1 MFTRDID
8 KFFVSDGGI
17 LYTPSSWFDS
27 TGRYRTGDEQFIL
40 TSRIRGG
47 AEIPGYDGQGAEG
60 FASPLNPPNLEDIFA
75 KLPDMPDDHPVRK
88 KIIARIFELE
98 MRRKVLS
105 GAERMKLDHGVG
117 KRSIT
122 GTRTEEYEAFLFTDE
137 NGNGYG
143 PSFTR
148 EREVEFTEVI
158 ERTMAEWWDGYSPP
172 GRSFYYQQR
181 AALEI
186 IDVIPKMLLAME
198 QRTGKTGPLVTAARH
213 KYEQGL
219 IKLVLI
225 VSTRRLLYTA
235 WTDEMHM
242 YWPEAGFTILKD
254 NKSREDI
261 VDNHY
266 PVAMTSFESM
276 GKNWPLIR
284 RLYDPSEVMIIAD
297 ETIKLKSPEASR
309 TQSMIAACSEVH
321 YAYLLSGA
329 PVSRLHSDVFPQLM
343 CVDPGLFGLNYNI
356 AMDFFFMFLQDGG
369 MRFRKGR
376 KALFHSIADL
386 GIWRCT
392 RGEAQQFQGRE
403 TTTINERIKFDPLQA
418 MLYKDLAYYMAATL
432 EDDEVSAS
440 VKATNILVQL
450 GRLRE
455 ICGGFISYEYAP
467 GKYERIRLPNN
478 PKIDWLREYFTEN
491 EGSRAVIFCEYNEE
505 EAMIADL
512 LDELG
517 IPWGGQLKVTR
528 ERKAGY
534 RYGNNDHHFKQHMD
548 EFQAL
553 KRQVF
558 LGKHSSIGHGLTLN
572 TAEIEI
578 FYSLGFNSDNYD
590 QARMR
595 AVGGDTGHV
604 LVYHLMMGGSIEE
617 LKIYKALS
625 NRQDMKAAVLKDL
638 DRSGYS
644 SFFRE
649 ITMEEILVDDKYRE
663 GHIDDML
670 EARAR
675 KILGYEGD
683 LTVEALTEWMRGQ
696 GHGLFATI
704 KEQIG
709 SMGSL
714 KQAFKRIAF
723 NFHPDKAEAQGHG
736 KDTPMYNLYS
746 KIFMEATLA
755 RKESVSLGDFIQ
767 RIGGAKIEAQDQM
780 WYDYLIRK
788 AMGRKLTEEAE
799 PLGPERRIA

>member
-1 MFTRDID
+1 MGYTDSID
-8 KFFVSDGGI
+8 RFFVSDDGI
-17 LYTPSSWFDS
+17 LYIPESWYDRH
-27 TGRYRTGDEQFIL
+27 GRWRWGDETFIL
-40 TSRIRGG
+40 PSKILGG
-47 AEIPGYDGQGAEG
+47 GERPGYNGEGDTG
-60 FASPLNPPNLEDIFA
+60 FAVPLNPPNLEDIFA
-75 KLPDMPDDHPVRK
+75 KLPEMPEDHPVYRK
-88 KIIARIFELE
+88 IVARIFELE
-98 MRRKVLS
+98 MRRKVLT
-105 GAERMKLDHGVG
+105 GAERMKLDLGLGEVETTT
-117 KRSIT
+117 I
-122 GTRTEEYEAFLFTDE
+122 EEYDAYLFHDE
-137 NGNGYG
+137 EGNGYG
-143 PSFTR
+143 PSFKRTR
-148 EREVEFTEVI
+148 EVPTTVKVPI
-158 ERTMAEWWDGYSPP
+158 AEAWDGYSPP

-186 IDVIPKMLLAME
+186 MDVVPKVLLAME
-198 QRTGKTGPLVTAARH
+198 QRTGKTGPCVTAARD
-213 KYEQGL
+213 KYERGL

-225 VSTRRLLYTA
+225 ISTRRLLYTA
-235 WTDEMHM
+235 WTDEMVM
-242 YWPEAGFTILKD
+242 YWPEVGFTILKD
-254 NKSREDI
+254 SKAREDF
-261 VDNHY
+261 VENQY
-266 PVAMTSFESM
+266 PVAMTSFESL

-297 ETIKLKSPEASR
+297 ETIKLKSPEAQR
-309 TQSMIAACSEVH
+309 TQSIIAACSEVH

-329 PVSRLHSDVFPQLM
+329 PVSRLHSDLFPQLM
-343 CVDPGLFGLNYNI
+343 CVDPGLFGLDYNI
-356 AMDFFFMFLQDGG
+356 AMDFFFEFRQDGS

-376 KALFHSIADL
+376 KALFHRIADL
-386 GIWRCT
+386 GVWRCT
-392 RGEAQQFQGRE
+392 RGEAEQFKGRE
-403 TTTINERIKFDPLQA
+403 TSTINERLKFDPLQM
-418 MLYKDLAYYMAATL
+418 MLYKDLANYMAATL
-432 EDDEVSAS
+432 EDEEVSAS

-478 PKIDWLREYFTEN
+478 PKIDWLRDYFTDN
-491 EGSRAVIFCEYNEE
+491 EGSRAVIFCEFNEE

-517 IPWGGQLKVTR
+517 IPWGGQLAVKR
-528 ERKAGY
+528 ERAKGV
-534 RYGNNDHHFKQHMD
+534 RHGNADEHFKKHMD

-572 TAEIEI
+572 SAEVEI

-617 LKIYKALS
+617 RKIYAALS
-625 NRQDMKAAVLKDL
+625 QRQDMKAAVLKDV

-644 SFFRE
+644 HFFRE
-649 ITMEEILVDDKYRE
+649 ISEEELLVDDRYRE

-670 EARAR
+670 ETKAR
-675 KILGYEGD
+675 KILGYDGPLTVKD
-683 LTVEALTEWMRGQ
+683 LTAWMTGQ

-714 KQAFKRIAF
+714 KQAFRRIAL
-723 NFHPDKAEAQGHG
+723 NFHPDKAIAQGHF
-736 KDTPMYNLYS
+736 KDSPMYRLYEN
-746 KIFMEATLA
+746 IFREAVEA
-755 RKESVSLGDFIQ
+755 RKNAVSLGDFIK
-767 RIGGAKIEAQDQM
+767 RIGGSEIQPEQQM

-788 AMGRKLTEEAE
+788 AAGRDMHEKAE
-799 PLGPERRIA
+799 PVPAERRLA